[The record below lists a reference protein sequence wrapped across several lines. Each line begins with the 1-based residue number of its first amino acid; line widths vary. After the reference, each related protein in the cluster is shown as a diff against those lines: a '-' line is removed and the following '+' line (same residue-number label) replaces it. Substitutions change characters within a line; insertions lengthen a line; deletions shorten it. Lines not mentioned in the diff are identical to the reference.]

1 MIVTLVFGSIF
12 ISCVICGLIMI
23 RNRLK
28 RQQSTIDLVFVLVN
42 EVHEW
47 KHEMEKLADERD
59 QYIALAHE
67 HINKIEKK
75 CENGGYK

>member
-28 RQQSTIDLVFVLVN
+28 RQESTIAHLFVLVN
-42 EVHEW
+42 EAHEW
-47 KHEMEKLADERD
+47 KSEMEKWISERD
-59 QYIALAHE
+59 QHIALAHE

-75 CENGGYK
+75 CEQGEYK